1 MHRMGHRSTRAALI
15 YQHTSEQRDKEIA
28 AGLDEQI
35 AKERDRARNGHGE
48 TEHRRA

>member
-1 MHRMGHRSTRAALI
+1 MAAFTSLRYDELI
-15 YQHTSEQRDKEIA
+15 YQHISEQRDKEIA

-48 TEHRRA
+48 TRHRRA